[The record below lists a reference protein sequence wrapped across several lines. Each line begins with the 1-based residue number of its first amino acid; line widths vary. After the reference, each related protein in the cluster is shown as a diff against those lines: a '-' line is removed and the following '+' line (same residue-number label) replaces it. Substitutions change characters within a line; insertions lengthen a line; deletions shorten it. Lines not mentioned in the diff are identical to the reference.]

1 MRRAYYH
8 VFCIA
13 CAGLMLASAAGAA
26 LAADTLVWSRNKDR
40 MSADISSWDLS
51 QLLER
56 IAADTGWQVYVESNT
71 SHSVSAKFKDRPTG
85 DGLRFLLGDL
95 NFSLMPQTNASA
107 RLFVF
112 RTSMQRATQL
122 VRPRPLE
129 ILLDLRPRRVA
140 NELVVRLKPGAKID
154 DLARQL
160 GAKVIGHID
169 GLDAYRLQFD
179 DAAAADVAREQLT
192 SNPDVAGT
200 DYNYYIDRPPAPQAL
215 AASSVA
221 PPQLQLKPQSDS
233 GRIVVGLVD
242 TAVQPLGSQ
251 LDSFLLKPISVAG
264 DAQPSDSS
272 PTHGTAMAET
282 ILRSL
287 QNVTSGSTS
296 VQILPVDVYG
306 PNASTTTFE
315 VAEGVVQAVNNGAT
329 VLNLSLGGTGD
340 DTTLRDLLQKVSDRG
355 IPIFA
360 AAGNAPVTTP
370 FYPAADPGVIAV
382 TATERGQ
389 IASYANH
396 GSFVDLGAPDTS
408 IVYLGGQ
415 PYYVQGTSAS
425 TAIVSG
431 AAAGLQ
437 DSTHKTWAQIQ
448 PALTRLFAL
457 PTSQG
462 K

>member
-1 MRRAYYH
+1 MRRVYH
-8 VFCIA
+8 RGFCIA
-13 CAGLMLASAAGAA
+13 CAGLMLASAGGR
-26 LAADTLVWSRNKDR
+26 LIAADTLAWARNKDR
-40 MSADISSWDLS
+40 VTADINSWDLP

-71 SHSVSAKFKDRPTG
+71 THNVSTKFKDRPTG
-85 DGLRFLLGDL
+85 EALRFLLGDL
-95 NFSLMPQTNASA
+95 NFTLIPQSNAPA

-122 VRPRPLE
+122 VRPRPLN
-129 ILLDLRPRRVA
+129 ILTDLRPQRVP

-154 DLARQL
+154 DIARQL
-160 GAKVIGHID
+160 GAKVIGHVD

-179 DAAAADVAREQLT
+179 DAAAADAAREQL
-192 SNPDVAGT
+192 SANPDVAST
-200 DYNYYIDRPPAPQAL
+200 DSNYYIDRPPAPQGL

-221 PPQLQLKPQSDS
+221 PPQLQLKPASDS

-242 TAVQPLGSQ
+242 TAVQSLGSQ
-251 LDSFLLKPISVAG
+251 LDGFLLKPISVAG
-264 DAQPSDSS
+264 DAPLSDSS
-272 PTHGTAMAET
+272 PSHGTAMAET

-287 QNVTSGSTS
+287 QSVTSGSTS

-306 PNASTTTFE
+306 ANSSTTTFE
-315 VAEGVVQAVNNGAT
+315 VAQGVAQAVNNGAT
-329 VLNLSLGGTGD
+329 ILNLSLGGTGD
-340 DTTLRDLLQKVSDRG
+340 DTTLRELLKAVSDRG

-382 TATERGQ
+382 TATAQGQ
-389 IASYANH
+389 IAGYANH

-408 IVYLGGQ
+408 IIYLGGQ

-425 TAIVSG
+425 TAFVSG

-437 DSTHKTWAQIQ
+437 DSTHKTWAQTQ
-448 PALTRLFAL
+448 PALMRLFAL
-457 PTSQG
+457 PTSQD